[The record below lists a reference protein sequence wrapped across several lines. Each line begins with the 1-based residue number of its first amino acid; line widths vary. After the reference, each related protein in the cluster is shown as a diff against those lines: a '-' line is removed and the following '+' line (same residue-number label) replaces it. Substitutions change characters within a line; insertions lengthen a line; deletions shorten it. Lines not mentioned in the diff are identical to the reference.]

1 MIIDTRY
8 EVQEEYLVGLWAT
21 LYEVRDIRSDEIYA
35 LRLFHTLDAKSLYEK
50 FSAENMHHIT
60 KIVHPNLLQVIDFGN
75 FDTHIYYI
83 RENFE
88 GKSLRMFRYNK
99 ANLDLLYGITVQIC
113 YALNA
118 LHSQNIIHKDLRPD
132 NVLYRLDNQNLQV
145 KLADYGFTK
154 IDFTTGQQTLSV
166 NLPYMAPEVYL
177 GETALPQSDFYSL
190 GVILYKLT
198 TGTLP
203 YTVEQIK
210 NFMAGDQINLFPKF
224 PRELN
229 PTIPDGLERL
239 ILKLLERNPE
249 DRFSD
254 IESIIS
260 FINQIQL
267 IQYPF
272 SLGLTAANNIR
283 YSDYFVRDDY
293 AHKLLDYIPIV
304 EHRNGKLIV
313 LSAGRGA
320 GKTNILSLMRYHLLT
335 DEYFLYDYQ
344 CSPTQRDPF
353 FALIKEYFYNIEKN
367 PLVEKYKASMSE
379 KMRQYLFDSE
389 EKAASHQQTVEELR
403 KDFDTVK
410 NFVFELSEIK
420 PIVLIIRSAEFI
432 TTEDI
437 DFVNFISRDIMNRRI
452 LIVVS
457 VNDLRKISNLRRTVQ
472 INIEPLDY
480 SQTKQYISRLVRQF
494 PPDPFVQQ
502 VWCRSNGNPDFIE
515 KILIDLVDR
524 GLIWRNNEY
533 HFNYDFKNYTLPD
546 ELVHSVYE
554 RLSHLTEENYRLFQK
569 IAVIETPLSKELL
582 KEVIGIDEKKLFFF
596 LQDAINNELIKQ
608 DGEYYTVTYT
618 EARDRLISEL
628 DDETRE
634 DISKRMLNFFTQIEF
649 SQVHILQGVIRHAYH
664 VQDANAVRHFLLK
677 LVQLYSDTNQF
688 ELSFETMCEVAELDF
703 TGRVAISDE
712 ELHHDLFMLI
722 EKAEWGYMK
731 SISKNLRNHIRHM
744 KSDYFKHFISGV
756 FYLEQEKYQHAEA
769 RLVKAIELSEPG
781 LIQNEAMIKLGNLY
795 TQINTFEPLKVLLER
810 LEPLLLTE
818 GNRINFIQL
827 KTLYLGFSGNV
838 LEGIYLSEEYL
849 QTLKSQNNPSFFIKL
864 GSLHNNLA
872 LLYRRNRVL
881 DKAEEN
887 YELARAIWEKVQYK
901 RKLGI
906 VYNNI
911 GDVLLTKGNTQKALS
926 YFKKALDVCD
936 SQDNKRTLILTLL
949 NHGEAYNKLGQFAK
963 AEEFLNRAFELS
975 QAMESNPFIDSV
987 INNLALAKI
996 KIINFDYYHSF
1007 IKRHKPELLRG
1018 EILSCSPLVKT
1029 YFYYLQNIGDW
1040 EQLAH
1045 LLNTYEQLFLSRNEH
1060 DFYYQMRAFLMLEQ
1074 KKFNEAI
1081 EYIDLAFRHSQQI
1094 ESVYAQAIN
1103 YIRYTDYFYE
1113 TNQIKE
1119 AYKSSDKALH
1129 LCVKNDFSY
1138 WTYYV
1143 RLRRVKIQLLD
1154 ERISLR
1160 KILRELFRILDVV
1173 TKRSYYLLEIEVFSL
1188 VTQIYTHLNVKRKA
1202 RLYFKHLKE
1211 KVKKAIENLDEQDAA
1226 LFLDKCLYSVDV
1238 YQQFKTINI
1247 APRITTNINKW
1258 QEELF
1263 DILKLREPSRIK
1275 FFIGE
1280 TLKRIFSP
1288 SFFAIVLDDELRY
1301 KRSPYI
1307 SFSISSERLY
1317 SEHYYPLMQ
1326 KCLNESLMFNK
1337 KVQGNNVYFIPL
1349 RLRTT
1354 KVGVAIMA
1362 DSGELNFQRSEVHIL
1377 RIMRLQL
1384 TSILMRIQEFSELN
1398 KDMDLMTKLV
1408 EMSQKFYTI
1417 LQIDKLEPELV
1428 SFTLEFIGGTRG
1440 FLIRK
1445 DESENYI
1452 YKVALDDS
1460 KHLLQNYSYISK
1472 TILSDVQKNKRPIF
1486 VENARDNNIFGR
1498 YVDFEDLSHSI
1509 YCAPII
1515 IDGQV
1520 YGYIYIDNFRNT
1532 GNPISVNKDFM
1543 RLLLIQL
1550 SLALKNA
1557 LQYQTLRMKSSEFES
1572 LDHIKQEFLNIASHE
1587 LQTPVNNLMSQ
1598 LARLRKTKL
1607 ASREEKLV
1615 DKLDENVQR
1624 IHHASA
1630 DIMNYSKF
1638 KITKNLNMAPTPPRD
1653 VIEAIAEEA
1662 RQLAAVRHMRII
1674 TEIEPELSNVEIN
1687 WESFQLLLHN
1697 LVLNAIRFTKDFGTI
1712 VVGTRNSAF
1721 QTEKLVGR
1729 NSMVFYVQDNGI
1741 GIPEHELETVFKE
1754 LYELNDIYA
1763 HSSGLIEF
1771 KSSGLGLGL
1780 STSRLIARL
1789 HHGKIWLTSKEG
1801 EGTTAFVA
1809 IPLPDDHTG
1818 EGNA

>member
-8 EVQEEYLVGLWAT
+8 EVQKEYLVGLWAT
-21 LYEVRDIRSDEIYA
+21 LYEVRDIRSDEIYT
-35 LRLFHTLDAKSLYEK
+35 LRLFHTLDAQSLYEK

-75 FDTHIYYI
+75 YDKHIYYV
-83 RENFE
+83 RENFD
-88 GKSLRMFRYNK
+88 GKSLRMFRFNR
-99 ANLDLLYGITVQIC
+99 ANLELLYGITVQIC

-132 NVLYRLDNQNLQV
+132 NVFYRLDNQSVQV

-177 GETALPQSDFYSL
+177 GETTVPQSDFYSL
-190 GVILYKLT
+190 GVILYKTT
-198 TGTLP
+198 TGALP

-229 PTIPDGLERL
+229 PDIPDGLERL

-267 IQYPF
+267 TQYPF
-272 SLGLTAANNIR
+272 SLGRTVANNIR

-304 EHRNGKLIV
+304 EQRNGKLIV

-344 CSPTQRDPF
+344 CSYTQRDPF
-353 FALIKEYFYNIEKN
+353 FALIKEFFYNIEKN
-367 PLVEKYKASMSE
+367 PQVEELKDSMSE
-379 KMRQYLFDSE
+379 KMRHYLFDSE
-389 EKAASHQQTVEELR
+389 EKAASHQQTVEDLR
-403 KDFDTVK
+403 KDFETVK

-432 TTEDI
+432 TKDDI

-457 VNDLRKISNLRRTVQ
+457 VNDLRTINNLRRTVQ
-472 INIEPLDY
+472 INIEPLTY
-480 SQTKQYISRLVRQF
+480 THTKQYISRLVRQF

-515 KILIDLVDR
+515 KILLDLVNR
-524 GLIWRNNEY
+524 GIIWRENAY
-533 HFNYDFKNYTLPD
+533 HFDYDFSDYTLPE
-546 ELVHSVYE
+546 ELMHSVYE

-569 IAVIETPLSKELL
+569 VAVIETPLSKELL
-582 KEVIGIDEKKLFFF
+582 EEVVGIKEKQLFFF

-608 DGEYYTVTYT
+608 DGDYYTITYT
-618 EARDRLISEL
+618 EARDRLLSEL
-628 DDETRE
+628 DDATRQQV
-634 DISKRMLNFFTQIEF
+634 SRRMLEFFTQIEF
-649 SQVHILQGVIRHAYH
+649 TEVGILQGVIRHAYY

-677 LVQLYSDTNQF
+677 LVRLYSDINRF
-688 ELSFETMCEVAELDF
+688 EKSFETMCQIAELDF
-703 TGRVAISDE
+703 TGQVSISED
-712 ELHHDLFMLI
+712 ELHNDLFTLI
-722 EKAEWGYMK
+722 EKAEWGYLS
-731 SISKNLRNHIRHM
+731 SISIPLRNSIRHM
-744 KSDYFKHFISGV
+744 KADYFKHFISGV
-756 FYLEQEKYQHAEA
+756 YYLEQEKYQHAET
-769 RLVKAIELSEPG
+769 RLIKAIELSESG
-781 LIQNEAMIKLGNLY
+781 LIQTEAMIKLGNLY
-795 TQINTFEPLKVLLER
+795 TQTRDFDKLKTLLEK
-810 LEPLLLTE
+810 LEPLVVTE
-818 GNRINFIQL
+818 GNRINFVQL
-827 KTLYLGFSGNV
+827 KTIYLGFTGNI

-849 QTLKSQNNPSFFIKL
+849 QNLKSQNKPSFFIKL

-881 DKAEEN
+881 DKAQEN
-887 YELARAIWEKVQYK
+887 YELARSIWEKVNYH

-911 GDVLLTKGNTQKALS
+911 GDVLLTKGDTQKALS
-926 YFKKALDVCD
+926 YFKKALDNCE

-949 NHGEAYNKLGQFAK
+949 NHGEAYNKLGQFTK
-963 AEEFLNRAFELS
+963 AEEYLNRAYNLS
-975 QAMESNPFIDSV
+975 MAMESNPFMESV

-996 KIINFDYYHSF
+996 KINNFDYYYSF
-1007 IKRHKPELLRG
+1007 IKRQKPELLRG
-1018 EILSCSPLVKT
+1018 EITSCSPLVKT
-1029 YFYYLQNIGDW
+1029 YFYYLQNIGNW
-1040 EQLAH
+1040 TQLAS
-1045 LLNTYEQLFLSRNEH
+1045 LLDAYEQLFLDRNEH
-1060 DFYYQMRAFLMLEQ
+1060 DFYYQMRAFLMLQE
-1074 KKFNEAI
+1074 KKYNRAI

-1103 YIRYTDYFYE
+1103 YIRYTDYYYA
-1113 TNQIKE
+1113 TNQVKE
-1119 AYKSSDKALH
+1119 AYKSSDKALR

-1143 RLRRVKIQLLD
+1143 RLSRVKIQLLD

-1160 KILRELFRILDVV
+1160 MILRELFRILDVV
-1173 TKRSYYLLEIEVFSL
+1173 TRRRYYILEIEVFSL
-1188 VTQIYTHLNVKRKA
+1188 VTQVYNHLNVKRKA

-1211 KVKKAIENLDEQDAA
+1211 KIEKAIEGLDEHEAA
-1226 LFLDKCLYSVDV
+1226 YFLDKCLYSVDF
-1238 YQQFKTINI
+1238 YQQFRTIEI

-1288 SFFAIVLDDELRY
+1288 SFFAIVLDNELRH
-1301 KRSPYI
+1301 KLTPYL
-1307 SFSISSERLY
+1307 SFSISSDRLY
-1317 SEHYYPLMQ
+1317 NEQYYPLLQ
-1326 KCLNESLMFNK
+1326 KCLSESLMFNK

-1349 RLRTT
+1349 CLRTT

-1377 RIMRLQL
+1377 RIIRLQL

-1398 KDMDLMTKLV
+1398 KDMELMTKLV

-1417 LQIDKLEPELV
+1417 LQIEKLEPELV

-1445 DESENYI
+1445 DESENYL

-1498 YVDFEDLSHSI
+1498 YIDFEDLSHSI

-1515 IDGQV
+1515 IDDQV

-1532 GNPISVNKDFM
+1532 ENPITVNKEFM

-1638 KITKNLNMAPTPPRD
+1638 KITKDLNMVPTQPRD
-1653 VIEAIAEEA
+1653 IIEAIAEET
-1662 RQLAAVRHMRII
+1662 RQMADARHMHII
-1674 TEIEPELSNVEIN
+1674 TEIEPELTDVEIN

-1712 VVGTRNSAF
+1712 VIGTRNSAF
-1721 QTEKLVGR
+1721 QTEKLSGR
-1729 NSMVFYVQDNGI
+1729 NTMVFYVQDNGI

-1763 HSSGLIEF
+1763 HSSGVIEF

-1780 STSRLIARL
+1780 STARLIARL
-1789 HHGKIWLTSKEG
+1789 HHGKIWLTSRES

-1809 IPLPDDHTG
+1809 VPLPDDHTG
-1818 EGNA
+1818 EGHA